1 MLQDWTLPI
10 IAALM
15 LVGAAALVAAA
26 AHDIVARTVPD
37 WISVFL
43 TSIGVL
49 VRAMDQNLIIGL
61 LVAVAVFCAVAFCWR
76 RGWVG
81 GGDVILIGAT
91 ALIVPPASVLSFI
104 AAMSIAGSVLALLY
118 LAAGPL
124 ARSGQ
129 RTKKSFDV
137 RYDDMLSRI
146 VRVELWRIRRG
157 GSLPYACAIAAGFLF
172 TIIT

>member
-1 MLQDWTLPI
+1 MPQDWTLPI
-10 IAALM
+10 IAVLI
-15 LVGAAALVAAA
+15 LVGAATLVAAA

-37 WISVFL
+37 WISIFL
-43 TSIGVL
+43 TSIGVV
-49 VRAMDQNLIIGL
+49 VRALDQNLIIGL

-81 GGDVILIGAT
+81 GGDVKLIGAT

-124 ARSGQ
+124 ARSGR

-137 RYDDMLSRI
+137 RYDGMLSRI

-157 GSLPYACAIAAGFLF
+157 GPLPYACAIAAGFLF